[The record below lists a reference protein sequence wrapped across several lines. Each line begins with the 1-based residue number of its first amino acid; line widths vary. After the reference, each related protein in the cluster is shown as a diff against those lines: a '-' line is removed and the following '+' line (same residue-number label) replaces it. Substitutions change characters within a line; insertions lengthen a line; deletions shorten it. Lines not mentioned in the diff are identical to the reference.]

1 MNNAS
6 LRFAQLDC
14 STWAASGGMRRF
26 LGALLLACLGACLP
40 GRAQDLIQRRDTTR
54 IEALVLE
61 VRGSQIFYKRWAAQ
75 DGPTSVIGTDYV
87 QYIHYRSG
95 KRQEFP
101 QSAAATSVA
110 LLPPPPA
117 KKPVNRAP
125 NILSLRPGD
134 LLFNNAT
141 LTYERLLG
149 ADSRVGVKVPLT
161 LGFEHHS
168 PRGRFGNHY
177 QLHKTFST
185 GLEINFYPG
194 PRERFRYFIG
204 PALQYGR
211 FRYQY
216 AEEYLGELDFFGL
229 NLGKVYG
236 SYQESIGQHVA
247 VLLNN
252 GVWYQLGKRFVFTAD
267 GGVGWQ
273 TKVLDKTRK
282 NLDTEDLAGGRFK
295 VSGNFNVGY
304 QF

>member
-1 MNNAS
+1 
-6 LRFAQLDC
+6 
-14 STWAASGGMRRF
+14 MRRF

-40 GRAQDLIQRRDTTR
+40 GRAQDLIQRRGTTR

-61 VRGSQIFYKRWAAQ
+61 VRGSQIFYKKWAAQ
-75 DGPTSVIGTDYV
+75 DGPTSVISTAHV
-87 QYIHYRSG
+87 QHIQYRSG

-101 QSAAATSVA
+101 QPAATSVSV
-110 LLPPPPA
+110 LPPPPA
-117 KKPVNRAP
+117 EKPVNRAP
-125 NILSLRPGD
+125 NILSIRPGD
-134 LLFNNAT
+134 LLFANIT

-149 ADSRVGVKVPLT
+149 ADSQVGVKVPLT
-161 LGFEHHS
+161 LGVEHSS
-168 PRGRFGNHY
+168 PRGGLGNHY
-177 QLHKTFST
+177 QRHKTFST

-236 SYQESIGQHVA
+236 NYQESIGQHVA

-273 TKVLDKTRK
+273 TKILDKTRK
-282 NLDTEDLAGGRFK
+282 NFATGDLAGSRLK